1 MAYKMNG
8 PSLYKKIN
16 PTIKAVSSK
25 PKKMTE
31 KEKLADHD
39 LGNLEDKMRD
49 AGVFS
54 IGGQKND

>member
-1 MAYKMNG
+1 MNG

-16 PTIKAVSSK
+16 PTTKAVSSK
-25 PKKMTE
+25 PKKITE

-54 IGGQKND
+54 IGGQKNN